1 MEEKG
6 ITLPKQSRGAIC
18 NFSPFGLHVI
28 SISSNSVSDCSVSH
42 WNTSF
47 FKALKGLFIKAMS
60 YCERIYNRK

>member
-6 ITLPKQSRGAIC
+6 MTLPKQSRGAIC

-28 SISSNSVSDCSVSH
+28 SISSNNVSDCSVSH

-47 FKALKGLFIKAMS
+47 FHPKKTV
-60 YCERIYNRK
+60 Y

>member
-47 FKALKGLFIKAMS
+47 LTLKRLFTKAMS
-60 YCERIYNRK
+60 YCERIDNRK